1 MLGVIREVNE
11 YDMVI
16 SLPNGLSGFVH
27 ITHINE
33 KITERLKEVLKADDS
48 KDSEV
53 TTVFRE
59 ALQKGGGGYGYSLLA
74 FQSDLCLHVIY
85 ASCRCRKLSKIH
97 LTSIGCIVP
106 FKIKA

>member
-1 MLGVIREVNE
+1 MVYQHHDHTFKQFIYINFKFHSFICFNIHQKLYVGMKVLGAIKEVNE

-33 KITERLKEVLKADDS
+33 KITEKLKEELEAGET

-53 TTVFRE
+53 RYNCNVVVFIR
-59 ALQKGGGGYGYSLLA
+59 YDSLCC
-74 FQSDLCLHVIY
+74 Q
-85 ASCRCRKLSKIH
+85 
-97 LTSIGCIVP
+97 
-106 FKIKA
+106 